1 MQLVPIDNKA
11 CKLTY
16 FGVTKYV
23 FWKKKFTYCQD
34 LESACY
40 LDLIETDSG
49 DELKKR
55 HLRWMWHRGAIS
67 GLGEWNGRPGEVWS
81 TLRCFNEKVKK
92 KKTFLRPRWSDCD

>member
-67 GLGEWNGRPGEVWS
+67 GLGEWNGMEGRVRYGAPCGV
-81 TLRCFNEKVKK
+81 LMRK
-92 KKTFLRPRWSDCD
+92 